1 MAKLQDYE
9 LEELYKEALDDS
21 YGTVT
26 VAGME
31 YETSRAL
38 YELDPIA
45 YRVGF
50 NDWLDTLDNCDDCE
64 LNPIEC
70 KCEACDACGEEKP
83 LTQYHGEEDYKN
95 WCEDC
100 AVSA

>member
-1 MAKLQDYE
+1 MAKYQDYE
-9 LEELYKEALDDS
+9 LEELYKEMLDEC

-50 NDWLDTLDNCDDCE
+50 NDWTATTECADCDEMLSDCV
-64 LNPIEC
+64 
-70 KCEACDACGEEKP
+70 
-83 LTQYHGEEDYKN
+83 
-95 WCEDC
+95 CEDEKEE
-100 AVSA
+100 ANA